1 MDVDSDYLSGF
12 AHRPPNDTAAVA
24 GTADPSGPKVAN
36 GIGFPPRPGTR
47 CFAADPSDLVVST
60 ASATGSCADAFTL
73 ESDHFSYLHPNEE
86 RARPAID
93 RVLAAAEEDRRAA
106 FLAETD
112 MSRGLTREIPAPRPM
127 MVKPKTAEQRSS

>member
-12 AHRPPNDTAAVA
+12 AHRPPNDTTAVA

-47 CFAADPSDLVVST
+47 CFRRRPQRPRRVDRLGYGKLRRRIHPRIRPLFVPTPERRTRPTRDRPR
-60 ASATGSCADAFTL
+60 SC
-73 ESDHFSYLHPNEE
+73 S
-86 RARPAID
+86 
-93 RVLAAAEEDRRAA
+93 RRRGPPRGL
-106 FLAETD
+106 LAETD
-112 MSRGLTREIPAPRPM
+112 MSRGLTREIPAPRAM